1 LKLEAKAVYLS
12 DMHAA
17 ILVCLFLLALSM
29 NIYAQTYKE
38 FAEMWEK
45 QHVSKIL
52 PSNVR
57 HKDLKDYLEHLKKI
71 GIKVDE
77 VGRSVSNREIY
88 QAEFGK
94 GQLKVFLWSQMHG
107 DEPTATSA
115 VIDLLAIL
123 RKHRASDW
131 VKNIEKTMTI
141 RVVPMLNPDGSDA
154 YIRRNIQGLDINR
167 DAQNL
172 KSPEAQLLKK
182 LRDEWSPQIGFNLHN
197 QNALTTVGQTYKQAA
212 ISFLVVFG
220 DAAKTTNNGHER
232 NKRLVS
238 AMIQAIQGYIPG
250 NIGRY
255 DDGYTPSAFGD
266 NFSAWGTPVILI
278 ETGALHGESE
288 MFLVKM
294 NFIAIATALKILADG
309 SEKNVSPV
317 VYDQLPPNT
326 SARLFYII
334 FRNASVV
341 DTSEP
346 DQVTITITD
355 IGANTERRRAQFT
368 APTIV
373 RQMGGLSSVAGLDEY
388 DASNFY
394 AVGRFQP
401 LAIGNF
407 AEILFYKKDRQI
419 DWSATDLEKTFPPDA
434 IFSLGKWIKGEGV
447 VPRK

>member
-1 LKLEAKAVYLS
+1 
-12 DMHAA
+12 MHAA
-17 ILVCLFLLALSM
+17 ILASLFLLALSM
-29 NIYAQTYKE
+29 NIFAQTHME

-45 QHVSKIL
+45 EHVSKIL

-57 HKDLKDYLEHLKKI
+57 HKDLKVYLENLKKT
-71 GIKVDE
+71 GIRVEE
-77 VGRSVSNREIY
+77 VGRSFSNREIY

-94 GQLKVFLWSQMHG
+94 GPLKVFLWSQMHG

-123 RKHRASDW
+123 RKHRGKDW
-131 VKNIEKTMTI
+131 VKTVEKAMTI

-154 YIRRNIQGLDINR
+154 YMRRNIQGLDINR

-172 KSPEAQLLKK
+172 KSPEAQLLKQ

-197 QNALTTVGQTYKQAA
+197 QNSLTTAGQTYKQAA

-220 DAAKTTNNGHER
+220 DAAKTTNEGHER

-238 AMIQAIQGYIPG
+238 AMTQAIQGYLPG

-255 DDGYTPSAFGD
+255 DDGYTASAFGD

-294 NFIAIATALKILADG
+294 NFVAIATALKILADG
-309 SEKNVSPV
+309 SEKNISPAA
-317 VYDQLPPNT
+317 YDQLPPNT
-326 SARLFYII
+326 SGRLLSVI
-334 FRNASVV
+334 FRNALVV
-341 DTSEP
+341 DTTDP
-346 DQVTITITD
+346 DQVTITVTD
-355 IGANTERRRAQFT
+355 IGANTERRRAEFT

-373 RQMGGLSSVAGLDEY
+373 RQ
-388 DASNFY
+388 
-394 AVGRFQP
+394 
-401 LAIGNF
+401 IGCPF
-407 AEILFYKKDRQI
+407 ICCR
-419 DWSATDLEKTFPPDA
+419 P
-434 IFSLGKWIKGEGV
+434 G
-447 VPRK
+447 